1 MRKAGKSIIII
12 THKLNEVL
20 ELSDRVAVLRKG
32 KYINTV
38 ETAKAT
44 VESLTEMMVG
54 EKVKLDI
61 NRTEPV
67 GAEKRIEMRGI
78 TCKNKEGLKVL
89 TEASFT
95 AYSGEILGVAGIS
108 GSGQKELL
116 ESVAGLQP
124 IESGEIL
131 YFSPEGTTEKISEMK
146 AEDIKNLGITL
157 SFVPEDRLGMGLVGS
172 MDLTDNMMIRSYK
185 EGRHFFADRKSPK
198 KLAEDIVEKLDV
210 VTPGVDTPVSR
221 LSGGN
226 VQKILVGREI
236 ASNPTVLMVA
246 YPVRGLD
253 INSSYTIYNLL
264 NDQKKKGVAVICV
277 GEDLDVLLELCDKI
291 LVLNSG
297 KVAGIVDA
305 RTTTKEKLGLMSKE
319 NVISKKEPFARMVK
333 RDHISVGKAW
343 AIRLIAVALSLVVAA
358 LVIVAVTKQNP
369 IEVYLGII
377 DGAVG
382 SNRRIWVTIREM
394 MVLLCI
400 AIGLTPAFKMK
411 FWNIGAEGQILMGG
425 TAAAA
430 MMIYFGDK
438 MPNWLLLIV
447 IFVVSGLAGLIWGVI
462 PAIFK
467 AYFNTNETLFTL
479 MLNYVAMQIVTFC
492 IVFWENPSG
501 SNTVGIINAA
511 TKGGWFPT
519 IFGNAYTLNV
529 IIVLAITLVVYVYMK
544 YSKQGYEIS
553 VVGESQNTARYAGID
568 VKKVIIRTMMISGA
582 ICGIAGAVIVSGASH
597 TISTS
602 TAGGRGFTAIIVAW
616 MSKFNPL
623 AMILVSGFLVF
634 MQQGSI
640 QVASQFG
647 LNENASDIITGILL
661 FFLIGCEFFIN
672 YKLEFRKKGEK

>member
-1 MRKAGKSIIII
+1 
-12 THKLNEVL
+12 
-20 ELSDRVAVLRKG
+20 
-32 KYINTV
+32 
-38 ETAKAT
+38 
-44 VESLTEMMVG
+44 
-54 EKVKLDI
+54 
-61 NRTEPV
+61 
-67 GAEKRIEMRGI
+67 
-78 TCKNKEGLKVL
+78 
-89 TEASFT
+89 
-95 AYSGEILGVAGIS
+95 
-108 GSGQKELL
+108 
-116 ESVAGLQP
+116 
-124 IESGEIL
+124 
-131 YFSPEGTTEKISEMK
+131 
-146 AEDIKNLGITL
+146 
-157 SFVPEDRLGMGLVGS
+157 
-172 MDLTDNMMIRSYK
+172 
-185 EGRHFFADRKSPK
+185 
-198 KLAEDIVEKLDV
+198 
-210 VTPGVDTPVSR
+210 
-221 LSGGN
+221 
-226 VQKILVGREI
+226 
-236 ASNPTVLMVA
+236 
-246 YPVRGLD
+246 
-253 INSSYTIYNLL
+253 
-264 NDQKKKGVAVICV
+264 
-277 GEDLDVLLELCDKI
+277 
-291 LVLNSG
+291 
-297 KVAGIVDA
+297 
-305 RTTTKEKLGLMSKE
+305 
-319 NVISKKEPFARMVK
+319 
-333 RDHISVGKAW
+333 
-343 AIRLIAVALSLVVAA
+343 
-358 LVIVAVTKQNP
+358 
-369 IEVYLGII
+369 
-377 DGAVG
+377 
-382 SNRRIWVTIREM
+382 
-394 MVLLCI
+394 
-400 AIGLTPAFKMK
+400 
-411 FWNIGAEGQILMGG
+411 
-425 TAAAA
+425 

-582 ICGIAGAVIVSGASH
+582 IIVSGASH